1 VSVLMRF
8 APAGT
13 PEQYDEVIRRFG
25 GDFPPDG
32 LELHVCFLTEDGGF
46 RVSEIWESQEH
57 FNAWGERLVPVL
69 TELGVDL
76 PNEPE
81 VFEVHNII
89 RR

>member
-32 LELHVCFLTEDGGF
+32 LELHVCFLVDGGF

-57 FNAWGERLVPVL
+57 FNAWGERLMPLLAEV
-69 TELGVDL
+69 GVDL
-76 PNEPE
+76 PSQPE
-81 VFEVHNII
+81 VFEVHNIV